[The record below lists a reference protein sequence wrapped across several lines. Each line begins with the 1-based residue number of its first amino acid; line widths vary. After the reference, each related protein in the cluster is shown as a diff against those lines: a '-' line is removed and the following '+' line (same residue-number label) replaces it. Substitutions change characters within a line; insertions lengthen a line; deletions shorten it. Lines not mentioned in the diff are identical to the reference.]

1 MRKPSKRYQA
11 AAKKVDPN
19 KRYTVA
25 EAVTILKSFDK
36 AKFDESVEVVMK
48 LGIDPKQ
55 SDQVV
60 RGAVALPKG
69 IGKQVRVIAF
79 ASGQKAEDA
88 KAAGADAVGSDDLVQ
103 KVTGGWTDFDVAVA
117 APDMMR
123 SVGKLGR
130 ILGPIGKMPSPK
142 SGTVTE
148 NIGQAVKEFKAGKI
162 EFRTD
167 TGGNVHALVGKTSF
181 APADLQS
188 NIEAFISHILS
199 LKPASAKGT
208 YLQKAVVSA
217 TMSPG
222 IKLAV

>member
-1 MRKPSKRYQA
+1 
-11 AAKKVDPN
+11 V
-19 KRYTVA
+19 
-25 EAVTILKSFDK
+25 
-36 AKFDESVEVVMK
+36 K

-69 IGKQVRVIAF
+69 IGKSVRVIAF
-79 ASGQKAEDA
+79 ATGQKAEDA
-88 KAAGADAVGSDDLVQ
+88 KAAGADAVGGDDLVA
-103 KVTGGWTDFDVAVA
+103 KVTAGWTDFDVAVA

-130 ILGPIGKMPSPK
+130 ILGPVGKMPSPK
-142 SGTVTE
+142 SGTVSE

-167 TGGNVHALVGKTSF
+167 TGGNVHALVGKMSF
-181 APADLQS
+181 STADLQA
-188 NIEAFISHILS
+188 NIEAFLSHILS
-199 LKPASAKGT
+199 VKPASAKGT

-222 IKLAV
+222 IKLVV

>member
-1 MRKPSKRYQA
+1 MRKQSKRFQA
-11 AAKKVDPN
+11 ATKKVDPN
-19 KRYTVA
+19 KKYAVA
-25 EAVTILKSFDK
+25 DAVNLLKTFDK
-36 AKFDESVEVVMK
+36 AKFDESVEVVVK

-69 IGKQVRVIAF
+69 IGKSIRVIAF

-88 KAAGADAVGSDDLVQ
+88 RAAGADAVGADDLVQ
-103 KVTGGWTDFDVAVA
+103 KVTGGWTEFDVAVA

-130 ILGPIGKMPSPK
+130 ILGPQGKMPSPK

-167 TGGNVHALVGKTSF
+167 TGGNVHALVGKMSF
-181 APADLQS
+181 STADLQA
-188 NIEAFISHILS
+188 NIEAFLAHILS
-199 LKPASAKGT
+199 VKPASAKGT
-208 YLQKAVVSA
+208 YIQKAVVSA

>member
-1 MRKPSKRYQA
+1 MAKQSKRFQA
-11 AAKKVDPN
+11 ATKKVDAN
-19 KRYTVA
+19 KKYTVA
-25 EAVTILKSFDK
+25 EAVTLLKTFDK
-36 AKFDESVEVVMK
+36 AKFDESIEVVMK

-69 IGKQVRVIAF
+69 IGKSVRVIAF
-79 ASGQKAEDA
+79 ATGQKAEDA
-88 KAAGADAVGSDDLVQ
+88 KASGADAVGGDDLVA
-103 KVTGGWTDFDVAVA
+103 KVAGGWTDFDVAVA

-130 ILGPIGKMPSPK
+130 ILGPVGKMPSPK
-142 SGTVTE
+142 SGTVSE
-148 NIGQAVKEFKAGKI
+148 NIAQAVKEFKAGKI

-167 TGGNVHALVGKTSF
+167 TGGNVHALVGKMSF
-181 APADLQS
+181 TPADLQA
-188 NIEAFISHILS
+188 NVEAFIAHIIS

-208 YLQKAVVSA
+208 YLQKAVLST